1 MRGLATSALLLSLV
15 FALAACASTGSQ
27 GKKRADPNE
36 ITLEQIAEAGP
47 RADAYSLV
55 QNLRPQWLRKRGR
68 QSISSSS
75 DIVVYVGSARLGGP
89 DVLRQVDVQ
98 NVASMEF
105 LSPAKAT
112 NRFGGGHEHG
122 AIRVILK
129 SR

>member
-1 MRGLATSALLLSLV
+1 MRRLTTSVLVLGLLFS
-15 FALAACASTGSQ
+15 LAACAGTESQ
-27 GKKRADPNE
+27 GKKRSDPNE
-36 ITLEQIAEAGP
+36 ITQEQIAEAGP
-47 RADAYSLV
+47 RLDAYSLV

-68 QSISSSS
+68 QSISSSG

-129 SR
+129 DR